1 MAALTTTQ
9 VSDDDYYRDFYG
21 REDIARNVNLDRQAW
36 LNYSDKLL
44 GGSFD
49 GSLRV
54 QKISTLANQD
64 GYKDEPYAI
73 MPRLTGRWQS
83 HIGKA
88 QLNVLANSPTLTT
101 TPSKTAAAWYST
113 RASNGISTTNG
124 LHPA

>member
-1 MAALTTTQ
+1 MATGCRTTKSVHNNRYQFKWKHQQQLNSKISGGINYNQ

-54 QKISTLANQD
+54 QKISNAGQ
-64 GYKDEPYAI
+64 
-73 MPRLTGRWQS
+73 PRRL
-83 HIGKA
+83 
-88 QLNVLANSPTLTT
+88 
-101 TPSKTAAAWYST
+101 
-113 RASNGISTTNG
+113 
-124 LHPA
+124 